1 MTTIKH
7 TLCDTHN
14 INLRRICTYKKSL
27 IKSQTRALSS
37 RTVIFLQKT
46 KPFQKQNLFSL
57 QGNDIF
63 LLLRPVLLLKLL
75 SENSNPQKFLE
86 LYYLD

>member
-14 INLRRICTYKKSL
+14 INLRRICTYK
-27 IKSQTRALSS
+27 KSQTRALSS

>member
-14 INLRRICTYKKSL
+14 INLRRI
-27 IKSQTRALSS
+27 
-37 RTVIFLQKT
+37 
-46 KPFQKQNLFSL
+46 SL